1 MERDCDVVSVGDRE
15 REQKSE
21 RARGE
26 PEGEP
31 RGRLVC
37 VFPAEPVKKKR
48 VWSAVNDRV
57 RVASAEG
64 IVVFAWVDLRARR
77 DEDAGR
83 PEREP
88 R

>member
-1 MERDCDVVSVGDRE
+1 MNA
-15 REQKSE
+15 
-21 RARGE
+21 RARVE
-26 PEGEP
+26 N
-31 RGRLVC
+31 
-37 VFPAEPVKKKR
+37 PATSPGGFFLAGKNA
-48 VWSAVNDRV
+48 SAVNDRV
-57 RVASAEG
+57 RFASAEG